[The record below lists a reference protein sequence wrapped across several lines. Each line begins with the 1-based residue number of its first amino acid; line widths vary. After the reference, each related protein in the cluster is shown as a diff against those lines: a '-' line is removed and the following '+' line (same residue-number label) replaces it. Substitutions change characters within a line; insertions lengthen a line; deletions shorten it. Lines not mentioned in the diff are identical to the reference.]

1 MGILGNRFSTV
12 SKTQLNSPNS
22 AAIMES
28 DNDLIYA
35 EKEAGN
41 EECHVKKILGSYF
54 GIASFM
60 HSVRGVCRHGADAFD

>member
-1 MGILGNRFSTV
+1 
-12 SKTQLNSPNS
+12 
-22 AAIMES
+22 MES
-28 DNDLIYA
+28 NNDLIYA

-41 EECHVKKILGSYF
+41 EECHVKNILGSYF